1 VPELGE
7 SLIRRIFYFWGFY
20 RRYMSWLKKI
30 EYTGAVVMHG
40 LNESEVQAN
49 TVFLQRVI
57 QRSSQER

>member
-1 VPELGE
+1 
-7 SLIRRIFYFWGFY
+7 LIRRIFYFWGFY

-57 QRSSQER
+57 QWSSRER